1 MLDTWRDKPWE
12 NTNERRRNRAELMLN
27 QNLGDNLGSLSLNV
41 MSEDYW
47 NSDRKMRSIG
57 AGYSNNWAGVT
68 WNLNYSYNRN
78 ITDEDSDKVYDED
91 QVFSLNITVPL
102 DRWLSNSYA
111 TYSLN
116 SSKRG
121 DTSHN
126 VGLNGTALE
135 DQNLNWSIQE
145 SQTNHGQGNGGNAS
159 LDYQGTYARV
169 NTGYSYDH
177 DQRRF
182 DYGIEGG
189 AVVHAHGLTLS
200 QGLGETVA
208 LVEAPGAAGVSI
220 SNQTGVKTDFRGYT
234 IVPYVTPYRE
244 STVSLETATLPDGA
258 DVELTSQVITPTRGA
273 ITRAHF
279 DTRIGKRVLM
289 TLTRPGGEVVPF
301 GAMVTNRDASN
312 ATGAIVGDGGQV
324 YLTGLS
330 DTGTAIARWGAGTH
344 TQCLVSWRLPEV
356 VPPSGV
362 TEINATC
369 K

>member
-1 MLDTWRDKPWE
+1 M
-12 NTNERRRNRAELMLN
+12 
-27 QNLGDNLGSLSLNV
+27 
-41 MSEDYW
+41 
-47 NSDRKMRSIG
+47 
-57 AGYSNNWAGVT
+57 
-68 WNLNYSYNRN
+68 
-78 ITDEDSDKVYDED
+78 
-91 QVFSLNITVPL
+91 
-102 DRWLSNSYA
+102 
-111 TYSLN
+111 
-116 SSKRG
+116 
-121 DTSHN
+121 
-126 VGLNGTALE
+126 GLNGTALE

-344 TQCLVSWRLPEV
+344 TQCLVSWRLPEA